1 MMKKILYLVIALA
14 GVYAF
19 YEQSKPNPNV
29 IISAICIA
37 VFMIGL
43 LLVNQKTTSN
53 TFLDSE
59 QPEEND
65 DK

>member
-1 MMKKILYLVIALA
+1 MRKILYVIMVLA

-29 IISAICIA
+29 IVSAICIA

-43 LLVNQKTTSN
+43 VFVNQKTTMN
-53 TFLDSE
+53 TFSDSE
-59 QPEEND
+59 QQEDKD

>member
-53 TFLDSE
+53 TFSDSE
-59 QPEEND
+59 EPEEND

>member
-1 MMKKILYLVIALA
+1 MRKILYVIMVLA

-29 IISAICIA
+29 IVSAICIA

-43 LLVNQKTTSN
+43 LFVNQKTTMN
-53 TFLDSE
+53 TFSDSE
-59 QPEEND
+59 QQEDKD